1 MKTFI
6 TLVCSILTSTSAFG
20 AYNRATTT
28 ANGNITTTTNWSYL
42 PTSPANPTNKDTLI
56 IEHDMFWNA
65 NVNWLTSSIDVIII
79 RNGGSLGPDGNNNTF
94 TLPAG
99 TQIFI
104 DASGYIGDKSGN
116 SSNHKL
122 IIGAVCIWGKGC
134 GCTGGNVAI
143 NGPINLNAANPC
155 GFVILPVNVTSVYA
169 KSLGSSISLNW
180 SVAEEQDIAYYLI
193 EKSTNG
199 FDFETVG
206 TVTATGGLEAKTY
219 NFEDRSPINNPL
231 VYYKLVAVS
240 SNGETSHSSILP
252 VHSKLNIGISQ
263 SGAEITIN
271 PENIDGDF
279 QYEFLDLQGKVIA
292 AGTTNNTTSVI
303 ASELNIGSIY
313 LLRLSVSGVSMETI
327 KIIKE

>member
-6 TLVCSILTSTSAFG
+6 TLVCSILTSTSAIG

-99 TQIFI
+99 TQIYI
-104 DASGYIGDKSGN
+104 DASGFIGDKSGN

-122 IIGAVCIWGKGC
+122 ILGTVCIWGKGC
-134 GCTGGNVAI
+134 GCTGGNTAI
-143 NGPINLNAANPC
+143 NGPLNLNAANPC
-155 GFVILPVNVTSVYA
+155 GFVVLPVNVTSVYA
-169 KSLGSSISLNW
+169 QNIGTAIQLNW
-180 SVAEEQDIAYYLI
+180 SVSEEQNIAYYRI
-193 EKSTNG
+193 EKSNNG

-206 TVTATGGLEAKTY
+206 TLTAAGGMEAKTY
-219 NFEDRSPINNPL
+219 SFEDRSPINSPL

-240 SNGETSHSSILP
+240 SNGEASYSSILP
-252 VHSKLNIGISQ
+252 VHSKMNIGISQ

>member
-1 MKTFI
+1 MKTRI
-6 TLVCSILTSTSAFG
+6 SLVLLLLCSANLFG
-20 AYNRATTT
+20 AYNRATST
-28 ANGNITTTTNWSYL
+28 ANGNITTTGNWSYL

-65 NVNWLTSSIDVIII
+65 NVNWSASSIDVIII
-79 RNGGSLGPDGNNNTF
+79 RNGGSLGPDGNNNTL
-94 TLPAG
+94 TLPSG

-104 DASGYIGDKSGN
+104 DATGFIGDKSGN

-122 IIGAVCIWGKGC
+122 VLGSVCIWGKGC
-134 GCTGGNVAI
+134 GCSGGNVAI

-169 KSLGSSISLNW
+169 KSLGSAIELNW
-180 SVAEEQDIAYYLI
+180 SVSEEQNIAYYLI
-193 EKSTNG
+193 EKSSNG

-219 NFEDRSPINNPL
+219 NFEDRSPINSPL

-240 SNGETSHSSILP
+240 ANGETSHSSILP
-252 VHSKLNIGISQ
+252 VHSKMNIGISQ

-279 QYEFLDLQGKVIA
+279 EYEFLDLQGKVIA
-292 AGTTNNTTSVI
+292 AGVANNTTPVV
-303 ASELNIGSIY
+303 ASELTTGAIY
-313 LLRLSVSGVSMETI
+313 LLRLSVAGQPVDTI